1 MKKINIFQVMTFLL
15 FLVLLLNCQT
25 GTHQTQKEPIYWE
38 EFNES
43 KKKEIIESSSTN
55 DLVRRYYKGSYKISD
70 DDTITI
76 LLDTLVNIR
85 GEQAALYFFLFN
97 KICDKAD
104 GAVGE
109 LVSCYC
115 HEVILNSP
123 VYVFNYFTEN
133 GFLLKKYALNIGY
146 EYYLYE
152 HGTSA
157 IKYSYRE
164 FKKILEEELKEEKH
178 LKETLNMFFA
188 EIEKIIQKME

>member
-43 KKKEIIESSSTN
+43 KKEEILELSSTN
-55 DLVRRYYKGSYKISD
+55 ELVRRYYKGSYKVSD

-97 KICDKAD
+97 NICDKAD
-104 GAVGE
+104 GAVAE
-109 LVSCYC
+109 LLGGFCQDI
-115 HEVILNSP
+115 ILKSP
-123 VYVFNYFTEN
+123 VYVFSYLSDNEL
-133 GFLLKKYALNIGY
+133 LLKKYAMHLGY
-146 EYYLYE
+146 ELYFYE
-152 HGTSA
+152 EGTSSLR
-157 IKYSYRE
+157 YSYSE
-164 FKKILEEELKEEKH
+164 FKKLMEEELKEEKH
-178 LKETLNMFFA
+178 LKEALNMFFA
-188 EIEKIIQKME
+188 EIEKTMQKMD